1 MPFEFTQLEIPEVIL
16 IEAKRFGDDRGFFM
30 ETYQYNEFAKNG
42 IEDQF
47 RQDNFSHSSRGVLRG
62 LHYQINPDA
71 QGKLVR
77 AVRGE
82 IFDVAV
88 DIRQGSP
95 TYGQW
100 VGEHLSRE
108 NGRLLWVPPGFAHG
122 FCVISERA
130 DVAYKVTGDYSPSC
144 DRGIIWNDPAIGIKW
159 PIQEPSL
166 SSKDKEHPTL
176 EHADNNFIYPTK

>member
-1 MPFEFTQLEIPEVIL
+1 MPDVIL
-16 IEAKRFGDDRGFFM
+16 VEAKKFGDDRGFFM
-30 ETYQYNEFAKNG
+30 ETYQFNAFEQNG
-42 IEDQF
+42 ISLRF
-47 RQDNFSHSSRGVLRG
+47 VQDNFSHSSRGVLRG

-77 AVRGE
+77 AVSGE

-88 DIRQGSP
+88 DIRKGSP

-100 VGEHLSRE
+100 VGEMLSRE

-122 FCVISERA
+122 FCVVSEKA

-144 DRGIIWNDPAIGIKW
+144 DRGIIWNDPAIGIDW
-159 PIQEPSL
+159 PIDNPSL
-166 SSKDKEHPTL
+166 SPKDVDHPTL
-176 EHADNNFIYPTK
+176 ENADNNFTYQEK